1 MQIFS
6 LAFICLTVLILGLIF
21 LTNKLFTQDSRKV
34 TVTKWILLIASY
46 LFMGYADY
54 RFCLILFVLTVICW
68 LCAKKNS
75 CVKYGIIAAV
85 LSLAFFK
92 YTNFFAD
99 SLSRLFAKGDFTALK
114 IIMPLGISFYTFS
127 AISYLADVYRGKVK
141 AMPLLDVALYIS
153 FFPKITS
160 GPIQRSADFAEQI
173 NRPRNISKDNFL
185 IGAQI
190 FCFGLFKK
198 IVLSDR
204 LSVLVEQVYQTPLAF
219 DGITVWLA
227 VLAYSL
233 QIYLDFSGYS
243 DMAVGAAR
251 MLDIQLPRNFNLPY
265 LSHNVTELWKRWH
278 ISLSSWLQE
287 YLYIPLGGSRKG
299 TARAY
304 LNLVLTMVIGGLWH
318 GANWTF
324 ILWGALHGVA
334 LVVHKLWVKLT
345 KSNEK
350 SHSLP
355 ANLLSI
361 LVTFL
366 FTSFC
371 WIFFRADSI
380 DKAFQII
387 GKLFYFGNGIVHLYI
402 WVFAAIG
409 IVLIASLVAVLGE
422 KERALPPKRKNQS
435 YANGYYPLL
444 NLDKFWHLVLFFV
457 FCGLIISLAYTGG
470 SPFIYGTF

>member
-6 LAFICLTVLILGLIF
+6 LAFICLTMLVLGLIF
-21 LTNKLFTQDSRKV
+21 LVNKIFTQDSRKV
-34 TVTKWILLIASY
+34 TFSKWILLIASY
-46 LFMGYADY
+46 LFMCYADY
-54 RFCLILFVLTVICW
+54 RFCLILFALTLICW
-68 LCAKKNS
+68 LCAKKGS
-75 CVKYGIIAAV
+75 YIKYGVIASV

-99 SLSRLFAKGDFTALK
+99 SFSRLFAKDDFTALN

-127 AISYLADVYRGKVK
+127 AISYLVDVRRGKVQ

-160 GPIQRSADFAEQI
+160 GPIQRSADFWEQT
-173 NRPRNISKDNFL
+173 NRPRNINQENFL
-185 IGAQI
+185 TGIQI

-204 LSVLVEQVYQTPLAF
+204 LSVLVNQVYQTPLAF

-243 DMAVGAAR
+243 DMAIGTAR
-251 MLDIQLPRNFNLPY
+251 MLDIHMPRNFNLPY

-318 GANWTF
+318 GASWTF
-324 ILWGALHGVA
+324 ILWGALHGIA
-334 LVVHKLWVKLT
+334 LVIHKLWVKLT

-371 WIFFRADSI
+371 WIFFRADSV
-380 DKAFQII
+380 DKALQILAR
-387 GKLFYFGNGIVHLYI
+387 LFRFGNGIVHLYI

-409 IVLIASLVAVLGE
+409 IVLITSLIAAL
-422 KERALPPKRKNQS
+422 RTSNRTLPPKHQNQS
-435 YANGYYPLL
+435 FANGYYPLL
-444 NLDKFWHLVLFFV
+444 QLDKFWHLVLFFV

>member
-6 LAFICLTVLILGLIF
+6 FAFICLTLLVLGLIF
-21 LTNKLFTQDSRKV
+21 LVNKIFIQDSRKV
-34 TVTKWILLIASY
+34 AFSKWILLIASY
-46 LFMGYADY
+46 LFMCYADY
-54 RFCLILFVLTVICW
+54 RFCLVLLALTLICW
-68 LCAKKNS
+68 LCAKKSS
-75 CVKYGIIAAV
+75 CIKYGIIAAV

-99 SLSRLFAKGDFTALK
+99 SFSRLFAKDDFTALK

-127 AISYLADVYRGKVK
+127 AISYLADVHRGKVQ
-141 AMPLLDVALYIS
+141 AMPLVDVALYIS

-160 GPIQRSADFAEQI
+160 GPIQRSADFFGQI
-173 NRPRNISKDNFL
+173 SCPRNISKDNFL
-185 IGAQI
+185 SGVQI

-198 IVLSDR
+198 LVLSDR
-204 LSVLVEQVYQTPLAF
+204 LSVLVDQVYQTPLAF

-243 DMAVGAAR
+243 DMATGAAR

-278 ISLSSWLQE
+278 ISLSSWLQD

-299 TARAY
+299 SARAY

-324 ILWGALHGVA
+324 ILWGTLHGVA
-334 LVVHKLWVKLT
+334 LVAHKLWVKLT

-350 SHSLP
+350 PHHLP
-355 ANLLSI
+355 ANLLSV
-361 LVTFL
+361 LVTFI

-380 DKAFQII
+380 DNAFQII
-387 GKLFYFGNGIVHLYI
+387 GRLFCFGSGVVHLYI
-402 WVFAAIG
+402 WVFVSIG
-409 IVLIASLVAVLGE
+409 VLLIASLVAVLGK
-422 KERALPPKRKNQS
+422 KERALPPKRQNQS
-435 YANGYYPLL
+435 FVNGYYPLL
-444 NLDKFWHLVLFFV
+444 NLDKFWHLVLFFI